1 MQVSVETTG
10 ALGRRMTVRVP
21 PERMEEEFQGR
32 LKRLSK
38 QVKLPG
44 FRPGKVPLKVV
55 EAKYGGELVNEI
67 VGELIQSS
75 LQEALGQEG
84 LQPAGGP
91 RIEPK
96 QAERGKELEYVA
108 EFEVYPE
115 FQEVDLKGATIRR
128 PVCQVE
134 DADIDRT
141 IETLQRQRTQW
152 NAVERAAA
160 NGDQVVIDF
169 VGRLEGETFP
179 GGEGKDYALELGS
192 GRLIEGFEEGLVG
205 ASAGETR
212 TLNLQFPEAYQA
224 AQLAGKD
231 VSFEVTVK
239 EVRESALPEVDADFI
254 KELGVASGEL
264 EEFRAEVRKNL
275 EREAIQRQRS
285 LLHTRVF
292 DVLMERN
299 PVEVPQA
306 LVAQDLRQMRQGA
319 AGDSPVS
326 DAEREQAERRVRM
339 GLIFG
344 EIVRKEGIK
353 ADGKAVR
360 ARVEE
365 LAAEYE
371 KPDEFVQWFYSD
383 PSRLRE
389 IEGAVLEDLVVS
401 RLLESADVSDE
412 TISFR
417 ELSNS
422 GTA

>member
-115 FQEVDLKGATIRR
+115 IQGADLKGASIRR

-141 IETLQRQRTQW
+141 IETLQRQRAQW
-152 NAVERAAA
+152 NVVERAAA

-169 VGRLEGETFP
+169 VGRLEGETFA

-212 TLNLQFPEAYQA
+212 TLNLKFPEAYQA
-224 AQLAGKD
+224 AHLAGKD

-239 EVRESALPEVDADFI
+239 EVRESVLPEVDADFI

-306 LVAQDLRQMRQGA
+306 LVEQDLRQMRQGA

-326 DAEREQAERRVRM
+326 DAEREQAERRVRI

-353 ADGKAVR
+353 AEAKAVR

-371 KPDEFVQWFYSD
+371 KPEEFVQWFYSD
-383 PSRLRE
+383 ASRLRE
-389 IEGAVLEDLVVS
+389 IEGAVLEDLVVA
-401 RLLESADVSDE
+401 RLLESAEVSDE
-412 TISFR
+412 TISFL
-417 ELSNS
+417 ELSNP

>member
-67 VGELIQSS
+67 VGDLIKSS

-115 FQEVDLKGATIRR
+115 IQEADLKGATIRR

-141 IETLQRQRTQW
+141 IETLQRQRAQW

-169 VGRLEGETFP
+169 VGRLGGETFP

-212 TLNLQFPEAYQA
+212 TLNLKFPEAYQA
-224 AQLAGKD
+224 AHLAGKD

-239 EVRESALPEVDADFI
+239 EVRESALPEVDAEFI
-254 KELGVASGEL
+254 KELGVASGEV

-306 LVAQDLRQMRQGA
+306 LVEQDLRQMRQGA

-353 ADGKAVR
+353 AEGKAVR

-371 KPDEFVQWFYSD
+371 KPEEFVQWFYSD

-389 IEGAVLEDLVVS
+389 IEGAVLEDLVVA
-401 RLLESADVSDE
+401 RLLESAQVSDE
-412 TISFR
+412 TISFQ
-417 ELSNS
+417 ELSNP